1 MVLLLTYSIPYPSW
15 KASCKSLLSNYN
27 FMYNKATLAVVL
39 FYLKFRAHIMKNSF
53 SSLSDLASMLGQDSP
68 KPDKES
74 NTTSNDDSLVYST
87 DKGRI
92 KQASKS
98 TQVTPS
104 DGFAKVRRETK
115 GRKGKGVVT
124 ISGLGL
130 SASELKSLASK
141 LKKTCGSG
149 GSVVGETI
157 EIQGDKRDAIKTAL
171 EKQGFKVKFIG
182 G

>member
-1 MVLLLTYSIPYPSW
+1 M
-15 KASCKSLLSNYN
+15 NDN
-27 FMYNKATLAVVL
+27 
-39 FYLKFRAHIMKNSF
+39 NSH
-53 SSLSDLASMLGQDSP
+53 
-68 KPDKES
+68 
-74 NTTSNDDSLVYST
+74 LVYST
-87 DKGRI
+87 GSGRI
-92 KQASKS
+92 KEQTKKA
-98 TQVTPS
+98 TVTPS

-130 SASELKSLASK
+130 DTAGLKELAKK

-157 EIQGDKRDAIKTAL
+157 EVQGDKREQIQQVL
-171 EKQGFKVKFIG
+171 EKSGFKVKFIG